1 MNKALLVNNGTSYL
15 KDLERLLLPF
25 FSIHT
30 VSYNHILDTALYDLT
45 ILSGGHSF
53 SILDH
58 ENIYKNEL
66 SIIRKSYKP
75 IIGICLGF
83 ELVAHAF
90 GASLKRMEKKEN
102 GIISLNPLRKDGIF
116 KNLPNLEVYENHR
129 WVVDDLSHDLSGLAK
144 SKDGYEVIKHKHRPI
159 YGLQFHPEK
168 CVNRTCG
175 DEIFR
180 NLILEI
186 DMVS

>member
-1 MNKALLVNNGTSYL
+1 MKTALIIDNGTSYL
-15 KDLERLLLPF
+15 ENLQKLLSA
-25 FSIHT
+25 FSVRTTSYSQIHD
-30 VSYNHILDTALYDLT
+30 VGEYELI
-45 ILSGGHSF
+45 ILSGGHSY
-53 SILDH
+53 SVLNHESVYKQELD
-58 ENIYKNEL
+58 
-66 SIIRKSYKP
+66 IIRSARKP

-83 ELVAHAF
+83 ELIAHAF

-102 GIISLNPLRKDGIF
+102 GIISLQPLQKDDIF
-116 KNLPNLEVYENHR
+116 KDLPNFEVYENHR
-129 WVVDDLSHDLSGLAK
+129 WVVENLGYDLVGLAK
-144 SKDGYEVIKHKHRPI
+144 SQDGYEVIKHKDRPL

-180 NLILEI
+180 NLIHEI